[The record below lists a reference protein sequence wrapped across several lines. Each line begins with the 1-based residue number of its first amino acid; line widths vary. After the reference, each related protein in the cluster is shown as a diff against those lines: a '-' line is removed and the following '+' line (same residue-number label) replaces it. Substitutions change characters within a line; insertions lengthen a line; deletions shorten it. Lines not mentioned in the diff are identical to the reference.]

1 VIWVGTDDGNIQL
14 TRDGGKSWTSVGK
27 KLPSVPPAIGVTCV
41 EASHFDEGT
50 AYATLDGHGVG
61 DMKSYVL
68 KTTDFGKTWQ
78 SLATPDLRGY
88 AHVVREDLVKPELL
102 FLGTE
107 AGLFFSVDGGAQWAA
122 IKGEFPPVAV
132 RDLSIHP
139 RDHDLLVAT
148 HGRGIWILD
157 DLTPLRGLTREVMS
171 TDAAFLPSRPSVEM
185 IPSSEQ
191 SFDASEYTGRVPEEA
206 AMISYYLKKRHI
218 FGELKLEVYDAQG
231 QLISTLPGGKRR
243 GINRVAWPMRL
254 KAPKVPPS
262 GNLVPL
268 GFAIFGPRL
277 PEGAYTVK
285 LLRGKD
291 TLSSTVTLAPDPRSR
306 HTAEDRAVQQKT
318 VLQLYRDLADL
329 SFVVDAVVDARNQL
343 RGRAEKA
350 GATSALGKRLIA
362 LADKL
367 EARRQTL
374 LATREGGQLAGEEQL
389 REKLGALYGAV
400 NGYDGRPTNGQ
411 LRFMEFLEGQVADA
425 RTWFDGIATKDL
437 PGLNTGLAGQKLD
450 PIKVVTREE
459 WEKRSSAQAK
469 SGGTETVEAT
479 DDD

>member
-1 VIWVGTDDGNIQL
+1 M
-14 TRDGGKSWTSVGK
+14 GK
-27 KLPSVPPAIGVTCV
+27 KLPGVPPATWVTCI
-41 EASHFDEGT
+41 EASHFDEAT
-50 AYATLDGHGVG
+50 AYATCDGHGTG
-61 DMKSYVL
+61 DMKTYVC

-78 SLATPDLRGY
+78 SLTTPELKGY

-107 AGLFFSVDGGAQWAA
+107 CGLFVSVEGGAQWAA

-132 RDLSIHP
+132 RDLAIHP
-139 RDHDLLVAT
+139 RDHDLLVAS

-157 DLTPLRGLTREVMS
+157 DLTPLRGLTREVLAA
-171 TDAAFLPSRPSVEM
+171 DAAFLPSRPSVEM

-191 SFDASEYTGRVPEEA
+191 RFDASEYTGRVPEEA
-206 AMISYYLKKRHI
+206 AMISYYLKKRSL
-218 FGELKLEVYDAQG
+218 FGDLKLEVCGSDG
-231 QLISTLPGGKRR
+231 QVISTLVGSKRR

-254 KAPKVPPS
+254 KGPKVPPS

-277 PEGAYTVK
+277 PEGAYAVK

-329 SFVVDAVVDARNQL
+329 SFVVDEVVDARNQL
-343 RGRAEKA
+343 RARAEKA
-350 GATSALGKRLIA
+350 GASSALGKKLTA
-362 LADKL
+362 LADQL
-367 EARRQTL
+367 EARRQKL

-400 NGYDGRPTNGQ
+400 NGYEGRPTNGQ
-411 LRFMEFLEGQVADA
+411 LRFKELLEGQVADA
-425 RTWFDGIATKDL
+425 RTWFDGIAAKEL
-437 PGLNTGLAGQKLD
+437 PGLNTNLGAQKLD

-459 WEKRSSAQAK
+459 WDKKQEK
-469 SGGTETVEAT
+469 G
-479 DDD
+479 